1 MKTLLLIPVFVL
13 VACGHNN
20 EQTTVL
26 NKTLPERT
34 KQSNRSESEENFGIV
49 GKTATM
55 MGSFGSLVNPSTKSA
70 PPGAS
75 QAYGAVSTFADV
87 VTKNRCAGAFAY
99 EPDPLSPTTQALLY
113 FFTATHCFESV
124 NSLGMTTSAVGR
136 SVLSQVSLGAGTGFK
151 APFAA
156 LNSQKQIISTGTPA
170 IQYEGKTRT
179 DVIRFLQRRLPL
191 SEAKRIALPTCS
203 TATTVPLDKGLVAG
217 VLAVDNSGIVQVH
230 SKDWVKLK
238 AGNALDAEPLQIANS
253 GLGTMYLLEAVGTIP
268 GESGSPVLLI
278 EGGRDVVTSQSFH
291 CLQGVISREVI
302 TPELQVDG
310 TYELKKNSY
319 FTPILPSG
327 SGVVW
332 VRVQ

>member
-26 NKTLPERT
+26 NNNTPERA
-34 KQSNRSESEENFGIV
+34 KQANRSESEENFGIV

-55 MGSFGSLVNPSTKSA
+55 MGSFSTLVNPSTKAVPSGA
-70 PPGAS
+70 PL
-75 QAYGAVSTFADV
+75 AYGSVSTFTDA
-87 VTKNRCAGAFAY
+87 VTKNKCAGAFAY
-99 EPDPLSPTTQALLY
+99 EPDPLSPTTQAML
-113 FFTATHCFESV
+113 FFYTATHCFETV
-124 NSLGMTTSAVGR
+124 NSLGMTTSAVGK
-136 SVLSQVSLGAGTGFK
+136 SVLSQVSLAAGIGFK

-156 LNSQKQIISTGTPA
+156 LNTQPQIISTGTPA
-170 IQYEGKTRT
+170 IQHEGKTRT

-191 SEAKRIALPTCS
+191 SEAKQIALPTCRS
-203 TATTVPLDKGLVAG
+203 STTVPLDRGLVAG
-217 VLAVDNSGIVQVH
+217 VLAVDKSGILQAH

-238 AGNALDAEPLQIANS
+238 AGNALDAEPLRIANS
-253 GLGTMYLLEAVGTIP
+253 GLGTMYLLEALGTIP
-268 GESGSPVLLI
+268 GESGSPVWLI
-278 EGGRDVVTSQSFH
+278 EGGRDVATSQSFH

-302 TPELQVDG
+302 TPTLQANG
-310 TYELKKNSY
+310 SYELEINSY

-332 VRVQ
+332 NRVQ